1 MMRGFTAVEL
11 VLSIAIL
18 GVLGLALGPGLSNA
32 VQSYGLISTR
42 RMGVA
47 ETRAAMER
55 IVREIRLIPGR
66 SQVSQITASSFRF
79 EYPAGTS
86 IMYSLSGTNLMRNS
100 NVLLANVSVLTFT
113 GYTETG
119 GTTTNENN
127 IRSVEITITTMMPYT
142 LRTRVFLP
150 NTGNYYEGFASP

>member
-32 VQSYGLISTR
+32 VQSYSLISTR

-55 IVREIRLIPGR
+55 MAREIRLIPGR
-66 SQVSQITASSFRF
+66 SQVSLITSSSFQF
-79 EYPAGTS
+79 QYPTGTS
-86 IMYSLSGTNLMRNS
+86 ITYSLSGTNLMRNS
-100 NVLLANVSVLTFT
+100 DVLLANVSALTFT

-119 GTTTNENN
+119 GTTTNESG
-127 IRSVEITITTMMPYT
+127 IRSIGITITTTMPYT

-150 NTGNYYEGFASP
+150 NTGNYYQGFASP